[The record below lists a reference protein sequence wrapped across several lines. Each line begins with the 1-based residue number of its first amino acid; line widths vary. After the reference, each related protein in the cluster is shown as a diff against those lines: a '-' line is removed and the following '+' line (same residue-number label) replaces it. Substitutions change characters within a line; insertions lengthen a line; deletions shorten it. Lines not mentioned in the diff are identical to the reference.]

1 VVMSIV
7 RLKCLSEYSD
17 RGLRFIPGQV
27 IKVSPELA
35 MHLLRKA
42 PDGFEILERSFDEPP
57 MDKMIKRPERK
68 K

>member
-1 VVMSIV
+1 
-7 RLKCLSEYSD
+7 
-17 RGLRFIPGQV
+17 LRFIPGQI

-42 PDGFEILERSFDEPP
+42 PDGFEILERSFDDPP